1 MARKRGNKT
10 CYYHFPG
17 FCEAF
22 RAQLIRSGLSRGQI
36 ARRLG
41 YDRKTV
47 YRWLDGSIEPRLGE
61 LLALSLIL
69 KCSVYDLLGGVKND
83 G

>member
-1 MARKRGNKT
+1 MARKRGNTT

-22 RAQLIRSGLSRGQI
+22 RAQLIRSGLSRNQI

-47 YRWLDGSIEPRLGE
+47 YRWLDGTIEPRLGE

-69 KCSVYDLLGGVKND
+69 KCSVYDLLGGGKND

>member
-1 MARKRGNKT
+1 MARKRGNTT

-22 RAQLIRSGLSRGQI
+22 RAQLIRSGLSQSHI

-41 YDRKTV
+41 YNRKTV
-47 YRWLDGSIEPRLGE
+47 ARWLDGTIEPRLGE
-61 LLALSLIL
+61 LLALSMIL
-69 KCSVYDLLGGVKND
+69 KCNIFDLLGGGKND